1 MVPSQ
6 MDSVQATKKR
16 YKTDN
21 AAIDIKN
28 NLAEGTVRVFRFIAS
43 STPIR
48 KHYSFGSHQFD
59 AQNISHS
66 SVKLAEHLCI
76 VSLVEVE
83 ELNNAQP
90 KQRGRHYD
98 LPVLHH

>member
-1 MVPSQ
+1 MHDWPNTKRLLLPEHFSFWVFMVPSQ

-21 AAIDIKN
+21 AAIDNKN

-48 KHYSFGSHQFD
+48 
-59 AQNISHS
+59 
-66 SVKLAEHLCI
+66 
-76 VSLVEVE
+76 
-83 ELNNAQP
+83 
-90 KQRGRHYD
+90 
-98 LPVLHH
+98 